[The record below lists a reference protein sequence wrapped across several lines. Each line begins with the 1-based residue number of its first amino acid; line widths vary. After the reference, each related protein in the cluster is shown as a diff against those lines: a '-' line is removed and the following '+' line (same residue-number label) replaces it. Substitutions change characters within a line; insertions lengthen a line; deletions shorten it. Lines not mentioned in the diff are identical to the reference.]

1 LIDSWFLKDKG
12 VVMLIEIKQGVIKRG
27 DVITSCAFDR
37 KYDVFEVGIMHPEFL
52 PQKELTT
59 GMVGYVLTNMKSS

>member
-37 KYDVFEVGIMHPEFL
+37 KYDVFEVFPIFIR
-52 PQKELTT
+52 
-59 GMVGYVLTNMKSS
+59 